1 MSIAVSYRKVN
12 AFTGAESDG
21 NPAAYLELGDVELS
35 PEQMLSVGR
44 EHAGFVS
51 EVVFV
56 SNTPY
61 ADCKLTYYSS
71 QCEVEF
77 CGHGTIA
84 TMYDLICRTPELQA
98 QKRITIETNCK
109 GRIEIFNRIESE
121 DAIYIAA
128 PEQKEFP
135 LPIDAVEAAN
145 ILGINEDT
153 IDSAYP
159 MDYIEA
165 GLRTLVVP
173 LKTLKDVVSTWP
185 DERAM
190 REFNERYGIEDF
202 LIYSTETESAEHI
215 AHTRVFAPKFGYLED
230 PATGSANSA
239 FARYMLKNKLWNGT
253 PTSLEQGGE
262 DRVFNT
268 VKIICKDDKIFFG
281 GHSTTKIDGLYYL

>member
-1 MSIAVSYRKVN
+1 MSITVPYRKVN
-12 AFTGAESDG
+12 AFTGAKSDG
-21 NPAAYLELGDVELS
+21 NPAAYLELGDVKLS
-35 PEQMLSVGR
+35 PEQMLSVGK

-56 SNTPY
+56 SNTPH

-84 TMYDLICRTPELQA
+84 TMYDLICRSPQLRDRE
-98 QKRITIETNCK
+98 RITIETNCK
-109 GRIEIFNRIESE
+109 GFLEIYNRIASE

-128 PEQKEFP
+128 PEQKELS
-135 LPIDAVEAAN
+135 LPVDATQAAD
-145 ILGINEDT
+145 ILGISAESVDG
-153 IDSAYP
+153 AYP

-165 GLRTLVVP
+165 GLRTLIVP
-173 LKTLKDVVSTWP
+173 LKTLDDVITAWP
-185 DERAM
+185 DEKAM

-202 LIYSTETESAEHI
+202 LIFSMETESGGHL

-239 FARYMLKNKLWNGT
+239 FARYMLKNKLWDGA
-253 PTSLEQGGE
+253 PAALEQGGE

-268 VKIICKDDKIFFG
+268 VKIVQKDGKIFFG
-281 GHSTTKIDGLYYL
+281 GRATTKIDGVYYL